1 MRGAGASSAAR
12 AVRQLSIAARTMPA
26 AITRP
31 QARAELMLPTL
42 RARSPCPQT
51 LTTVAFTGYQA
62 NAGHRAGAATRSVR
76 TLQQCKRPRGQSSRS
91 PWYIPLDTRPHARHC
106 SRSTDGAIHA
116 GPVPHI
122 MTRHRIQ
129 LASRLGAPLIAAA
142 WLMGGGVPAWGA
154 VMTYNVNSTAD
165 LPNSTSSSKVCAT
178 ATGVCTLRAAIQASN
193 ANAGTDTIV
202 LPAGTYTLTIT
213 GRNENLAATGDL
225 DITDPVNITGAG
237 ASSGCPS
244 GQSCVF
250 KSGGGIQTGAI
261 LANNVATLNLSRVV
275 VTQNVSD
282 DAGGGIANS
291 DILSLTDVTVRNN
304 TCAGTSCFGGG
315 VFNKNGGTAT
325 LSRVTLSGNTAT
337 GGGGLGSDSDVN
349 LTNVTISGNTADSGA
364 GIQHDNGTATL
375 VNVTISNNIAPQGG
389 GAFFSLGDVTF
400 KYTIFAHDP
409 PSEACQNFSL
419 NFTSG
424 GHNIDVGTS
433 CEPPCTLPTDC
444 PTGTTCTN
452 NLCQGTGD
460 LINTDPGIAP
470 LANNGGPTFTQALV
484 AGSPALDKGGAACP
498 PPTTDQ
504 RSLPRPGTTVAKCD
518 VGAFEHQTADPFP
531 TTTTTRTTTTSTTTT
546 TTPTTTTTTRPPTT
560 TTTTPST
567 TTTTTV
573 PAAACGDVNGDGTV
587 NIGDAL
593 ITAQYDVGLR
603 TCGLAPFSHPEVC
616 DVNHDAGCNIGDAL
630 KMAQCDVGLISCTFT
645 CTPAFSCP

>member
-12 AVRQLSIAARTMPA
+12 ALRQLSIAARTRPA

-165 LPNSTSSSKVCAT
+165 LANSNPTSKMCAT
-178 ATGVCTLRAAIQASN
+178 TTGVCTLRAAIQASN

-237 ASSGCPS
+237 ASSVIIDGNGIDRVFDVFANGTTTISGVTIRNGNPGGTCSTTVTQTCVANTGCPS
-244 GQSCVF
+244 GQTCVF

-261 LANNVATLNLSRVV
+261 IANDVATLNLSRVV
-275 VTQNVSD
+275 VTQNTSD

-291 DILSLTDVTVRNN
+291 DILSLTDVTVSNN

-349 LTNVTISGNTADSGA
+349 LTDVTISGNTADAGA
-364 GIQHDNGTATL
+364 GLEHDSGTATL
-375 VNVTISNNIAPQGG
+375 VNVTISNNNGPGG
-389 GAFFSLGDVTF
+389 AGAFFNLATATF
-400 KYTIFAHDP
+400 KYTIFAHNP
-409 PSEACQNFSL
+409 ATEACQPFQAS
-419 NFTSG
+419 FTSG

-433 CEPPCTLPTDC
+433 CEPPCTLPC
-444 PTGTTCTN
+444 PTGTTCTS

-460 LINTDPGIAP
+460 IINTDPGLAA
-470 LANNGGPTFTQALV
+470 LANNGGPTLTQALV
-484 AGSPALDKGGAACP
+484 AGSPALDAGGADCP
-498 PPTTDQ
+498 Q
-504 RSLPRPGTTVAKCD
+504 M
-518 VGAFEHQTADPFP
+518 
-531 TTTTTRTTTTSTTTT
+531 STL
-546 TTPTTTTTTRPPTT
+546 
-560 TTTTPST
+560 
-567 TTTTTV
+567 V
-573 PAAACGDVNGDGTV
+573 E
-587 NIGDAL
+587 IGRA
-593 ITAQYDVGLR
+593 
-603 TCGLAPFSHPEVC
+603 
-616 DVNHDAGCNIGDAL
+616 
-630 KMAQCDVGLISCTFT
+630 
-645 CTPAFSCP
+645 